1 MKNKTTTSQEIKE
14 HFGLI
19 GLNLVKTT
27 FGYSNLR
34 DMNKD
39 TEITHTITR
48 MVFEWYVDYGKKKWV
63 WSIEDFI
70 SYVKEEKEISKMTN
84 QEFVEMFF

>member
-1 MKNKTTTSQEIKE
+1 MTTSQEIKE
-14 HFGLI
+14 HFGQK

-39 TEITHTITR
+39 KEITHTIKKI
-48 MVFEWYVDYGKKKWV
+48 VFEWYVDYGKKKWV

-70 SYVKEEKEISKMTN
+70 AYVKEEKEISKMTN
-84 QEFVEMFF
+84 EEFVKMFL